1 MLASIFTFSIVAF
14 LLRTQAIKKID
25 KLEEQVGKEH
35 QPRKTADIFLLNLQS
50 SRQEAVRSVSVMKD
64 LHRDISKHKTAVK

>member
-14 LLRTQAIKKID
+14 LLHTQAIKKID

-35 QPRKTADIFLLNLQS
+35 QLRKTADIFLLNLQS